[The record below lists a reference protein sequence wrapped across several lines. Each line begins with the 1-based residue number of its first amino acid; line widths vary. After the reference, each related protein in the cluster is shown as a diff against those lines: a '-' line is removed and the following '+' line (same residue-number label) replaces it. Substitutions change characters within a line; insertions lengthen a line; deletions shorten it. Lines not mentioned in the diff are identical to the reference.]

1 MRKDREGEHGGI
13 PGIGGRIGSHMR
25 ILALQTDPNKLKA
38 GFMSADERELT
49 TAHFHWF
56 KFFGPFMWTGFFTL
70 GVIAL
75 GVWLPMQF
83 EFSVGIVEPI
93 LFLFWIIV
101 VFPTL
106 LRAYIDWKYDFIVIT
121 TDKVVI
127 VDQSSIFRQRITP
140 INLENV
146 SGVSTETQFWNLFR
160 FGTLH
165 LDLTESAGAEHTLRY
180 VKHAHAV
187 ATAVTE
193 ALTIFQRRK
202 DLRRYPH
209 GEVKDEV

>member
-1 MRKDREGEHGGI
+1 
-13 PGIGGRIGSHMR
+13 MR
-25 ILALQTDPNKLKA
+25 ILALQTDFAKLKA

-70 GVIAL
+70 VVVAL
-75 GVWLPMQF
+75 GIWLPMQF
-83 EFSVGIVEPI
+83 ELSITLVETTLLI
-93 LFLFWIIV
+93 LWCIV

-106 LRAYIDWKYDFIVIT
+106 LRAYIDWKYDFAVIT

-127 VDQSSIFRQRITP
+127 VDQSSIFRQKITP

-146 SGVSTETQFWNLFR
+146 SGVSTETQFWNLFH

-180 VKHAHAV
+180 VKHAHEV
-187 ATAVTE
+187 AAAVTE
-193 ALTIFQRRK
+193 ALTHFQRRK

-209 GEVKDEV
+209 GDPKAEEA